1 MTTAKNAV
9 FLFLFFLGG
18 GGFIL
23 FFSGAELTFSGG
35 EIKIWYV
42 GSLLGGLVTGV
53 EGGLPPSHQ

>member
-18 GGFIL
+18 GGVIL
-23 FFSGAELTFSGG
+23 FFSGAELT
-35 EIKIWYV
+35 IWYV
-42 GSLLGGLVTGV
+42 GRLLGGLVTGV

>member
-9 FLFLFFLGG
+9 FLLFFLGG
-18 GGFIL
+18 GGVIL
-23 FFSGAELTFSGG
+23 FFSGG